1 MSTVTINNPQQ
12 SVLPFEGGQ
21 PPLPEALETL
31 DPGTLEPSD
40 EDGEADDDFDK
51 PYRPV
56 ETIKLPLKE
65 SDFPI
70 IIRQL
75 LATSPTNRKVPIF
88 LSTLSPLG
96 ALASRIRVKYP
107 YDIMPH
113 AILLQVII
121 EAPPS
126 TGKRCFAEVVRQIIE
141 PTLEARDKAQRRAE
155 QEYRE
160 RKNARA
166 QNEKIGEAPKTTIRC
181 IPPATSKTVIV
192 KRSDYYERILGDTL
206 TFWMWAE
213 ELAQLGDAGRSAFS
227 NLRTVMR
234 IAYDLGSKF
243 GQDFASDNSYSGN
256 ADVCICSMFCA
267 TPQDVDEIYTK
278 KEVMGGG
285 ASRVILVSLE
295 DEVGAKPALFR
306 PFSDDE
312 NALVRSALDMLM
324 RDTYAD
330 DGTLQP
336 IQMLDTTWL
345 DPSVDRF
352 SSQTAKRVLQLK
364 TDGQDGYLSLDHY
377 RKRGSVNSYRAS
389 GGLMYYLYQVENRM
403 ADAGIEGA
411 VHRDEEQIRRLC
423 IKCYRFMSSYCVR
436 SNTNRWGKTY
446 EDGYRKQKEGAKVD
460 KRKAL
465 IEQLTTTFT
474 RAQLIELIEQNNL
487 DTEPRF
493 FISQWKSSGKI
504 IKLRKNVY
512 QKV

>member
-1 MSTVTINNPQQ
+1 MSTVTINNPEQ

-21 PPLPEALETL
+21 QPLPLE
-31 DPGTLEPSD
+31 EPIVPESEGDD
-40 EDGEADDDFDK
+40 EDDDFDK

-96 ALASRIRVKYP
+96 ALATRIRVKYP

-113 AILLQVII
+113 AILLQTII

-141 PTLEARDKAQRRAE
+141 PTLEARDKQQRRAE

-160 RKNARA
+160 KKNART
-166 QNEKIGEAPKTTIRC
+166 QNEKIGQAPKTTIRC

-213 ELAQLGDAGRSAFS
+213 ELAQLGDAGKSGFS

-285 ASRVILVSLE
+285 ASRVILISLE
-295 DEVGAKPALFR
+295 DEVGSKPALFR
-306 PFSDDE
+306 PLTDDE
-312 NALVRSALDMLM
+312 HNLVRAALDMLM
-324 RDTYAD
+324 NDTYAD
-330 DGTLQP
+330 DGSLQP
-336 IQMLDTTWL
+336 IQLLDTTWL
-345 DPSVDRF
+345 DASVDRF
-352 SSQTAKRVLQLK
+352 CGQTNKRVNQLK
-364 TDGQDGYLSLDHY
+364 ADGMDGFRSIDHY
-377 RKRGSVNSYRAS
+377 FKRSSVNSYRAS

-403 ADAGIEGA
+403 AEAGVEGA

-423 IKCYRFMSSYCVR
+423 IKTYRFMATYCLR
-436 SNTNRWGKTY
+436 SNDNRWGKTY
-446 EDGYRKQKEGAKVD
+446 ELGYRKQKEGAKID
-460 KRKAL
+460 KRKPL
-465 IEQLTTTFT
+465 IDQLTTTFT
-474 RAQLIELIEQNNL
+474 RQELIALIDQNGL
-487 DTEPRF
+487 DTEARY

-512 QKV
+512 QKCL

>member
-1 MSTVTINNPQQ
+1 MSDLNL
-12 SVLPFEGGQ
+12 LPFEGNEQVELLGET
-21 PPLPEALETL
+21 PSPLTSNPSPLLE
-31 DPGTLEPSD
+31 D
-40 EDGEADDDFDK
+40 EDDDDFDR
-51 PYRPV
+51 PYHPV
-56 ETIKLPLKE
+56 EKEKLPIKE
-65 SDFPI
+65 ADFPI

-75 LATSPTNRKVPIF
+75 LATSPSNRKVPIF

-96 ALASRIRVKYP
+96 ALATRIRLKYP

-113 AILLQVII
+113 AILLQTII

-141 PTLEARDKAQRRAE
+141 PTLEARDKQQRRAE

-160 RKNARA
+160 KKNART

-181 IPPATSKTVIV
+181 IPPATSKTIIV
-192 KRSDYYERILGDTL
+192 KRGDYYERVLGDTL

-213 ELAQLGDAGRSAFS
+213 ELAQLGDAGKSGFS

-285 ASRVILVSLE
+285 SSRVILVSLE
-295 DEVGAKPALFR
+295 DEAGAKPALFR
-306 PFSDDE
+306 PLTEDE
-312 NALVRSALDMLM
+312 STLIHAALDILM
-324 RDTYAD
+324 QDTYAD

-336 IQMLDTTWL
+336 IRMLDTTWL
-345 DPSVDRF
+345 DSSVDRF
-352 SSQTAKRVLQLK
+352 SNQTAKRVLELK
-364 TDGQDGYLSLDHY
+364 TAGQDYHSLDHY
-377 RKRGSVNSYRAS
+377 RKRGSVNSYRAD
-389 GGLMYYLYQVENRM
+389 GLLYYLYDVENRM
-403 ADAGIEGA
+403 AEAGIEGA
-411 VHRDEEQIRRLC
+411 VHRDEDQIRRLC
-423 IKCYRFMSSYCVR
+423 IRVYRFLSSYCVR

-446 EDGYRKQKEGAKVD
+446 EDGYRKQKDGAKVD
-460 KRKAL
+460 KRKPL

-474 RAQLIELIEQNNL
+474 RAQLEELIDKNQL
-487 DTEPRF
+487 DTEARF
-493 FISQWKSSGKI
+493 YVSQWKSKGLI
-504 IKLRKNVY
+504 VKLRKNVY
-512 QKV
+512 QKI